1 MKRAYVIAA
10 LVLVLVGSI
19 PAVAS
24 AQGGLKSITFL
35 TNYVFNGRHSPFFVG
50 LEKGFYREAGFDI
63 DIKPTTGSGFVITAI
78 DGGQADYG
86 MAMLSPVVQGVARGA
101 KVKAF
106 MAYTDVTTSGLVA
119 LSPFPTPESLIG
131 KRIAAGQTDSARV
144 VLPIIF
150 DMKGLD
156 ASTLDWQAADPGVYV
171 SLLLSGRV
179 DLYTASYDSDVPV
192 LRRTLEQQGQG
203 RTAYFSSFAE
213 WGYDTYGFV
222 LLTSANAD
230 PAEAR
235 RFAEATKRAVEY
247 SIANPEEAV
256 RIMIQHNPTMNHDI
270 VTTQWNATIGSM
282 QTPYVAKH
290 GYGAVTIDR
299 IERSIALTRQA
310 LNLEAELAADDVFLN
325 LQ

>member
-1 MKRAYVIAA
+1 MKRTMYLIAA
-10 LVLVLVGSI
+10 LVFVLAGSI
-19 PAVAS
+19 PAQANTQ
-24 AQGGLKSITFL
+24 AKGLKSITFL
-35 TNYVFNGRHSPFFVG
+35 TNYVFNGRHAPFFVG
-50 LEKGFYREAGFDI
+50 LEKGFYRDAGFDI

-78 DGGQADYG
+78 DGGRADYG
-86 MAMLSPVVQGVARGA
+86 MAMLSPVVLGVARGA

-156 ASTLDWQAADPGVYV
+156 SSTIDWQAADPSVYI
-171 SLLLSGRV
+171 SLLMSGRV

-192 LRRTLEQQGQG
+192 LRRIVEPQG
-203 RTAYFSSFAE
+203 RNAYFSSFAE

-222 LLTSANAD
+222 LLGSADAD

-247 SIANPEEAV
+247 SIANPDEAV
-256 RIMIQHNPTMNHDI
+256 RIMVKHNPTMNQDV
-270 VTTQWNATIGSM
+270 VTTQWAATIKSM
-282 QTPYVAKH
+282 QTPYVAEH
-290 GYGAVTIDR
+290 GYGAVSIDR

-310 LNLEAELAADDVFLN
+310 LNLDAEISPADLFMSLP
-325 LQ
+325 